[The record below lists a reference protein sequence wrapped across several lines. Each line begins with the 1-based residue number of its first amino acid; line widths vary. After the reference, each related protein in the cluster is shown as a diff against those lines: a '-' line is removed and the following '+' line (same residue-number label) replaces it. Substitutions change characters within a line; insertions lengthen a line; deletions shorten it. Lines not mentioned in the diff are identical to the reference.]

1 MASIIDRRTSS
12 KKKTSGSRQRFIRR
26 LKGQAEVKKSIQD
39 AVTDTNIK
47 DIGKKN
53 VKVKVKNLSEPTFQ
67 HDPKTGR
74 RTIVAPGNDQYVVG
88 DEIWKPDG
96 GGRGPGGDPSDDGE
110 SEDEFSFGLTKEE
123 FMDLFMEDFALPN
136 LEEKKLK
143 DLEVYTLKRAGFS
156 TSGSAAQRSIE
167 QTARRALA
175 RRIALRRPSLETIEE
190 AEKELEAEEN
200 ATPRNEGRILDLQ
213 QQLADM
219 KARTMSVPWI
229 DPVDERFRN
238 YNKQPKPITSA
249 VMFCLMDVSGS
260 MGEREKDIGK
270 RFFILLYLLLLKTY
284 KNIDIVFVRHHT
296 VAEEVDEHT
305 FFYDQTSGGT
315 VVSTG
320 YEKINQIID
329 QRYNPT
335 EWNIYTSQVSDGD
348 NSYSDHEKCVAQ
360 MDRLMARCQYHAYLE
375 APNGWSGGGVSDL
388 WKTIEAI
395 KETRPGDIGMV
406 KAMDIADIWK
416 AFTELF
422 GRMEKKS

>member
-67 HDPKTGR
+67 HDPKTGK
-74 RTIVAPGNDQYVVG
+74 RTIVAPGNDQYSVG
-88 DEIWKPDG
+88 DELWKPAG
-96 GGRGPGGDPSDDGE
+96 GSGSAGGDPSDDGE
-110 SEDEFSFGLTKEE
+110 GEDEFSFGLTKEE

-143 DLEVYTLKRAGFS
+143 DLEIYTMKRAGF
-156 TSGSAAQRSIE
+156 TTNGNAAQRSID

-190 AEKELEAEEN
+190 TERELETEE
-200 ATPRNEGRILDLQ
+200 AAVPRNEGRIADLK
-213 QQLADM
+213 QQLEDM

-238 YNKQPKPITSA
+238 YVKQPKPITSA

-260 MGEREKDIGK
+260 MSEREKDIGK
-270 RFFILLYLLLLKTY
+270 RFFILLYLLLTRTY

-296 VAEEVDEHT
+296 SAEEVDEQT
-305 FFYDQTSGGT
+305 FFYDRTSGGT

-320 YEKINQIID
+320 YEKINEIIAE
-329 QRYNPT
+329 RYSPA

-348 NSYSDHEKCVAQ
+348 NSYNDHEKCVKE
-360 MDRLMARCQYHAYLE
+360 MDKLMAVCQYHAYLE
-375 APNGWSGGGVSDL
+375 VPNGWSSGGMSDL
-388 WKTIEAI
+388 WSTVAQIQQTYE
-395 KETRPGDIGMV
+395 GYIGMS
-406 KAMDIADIWK
+406 KAHDFADIWK
-416 AFTELF
+416 AFAELF
-422 GRMEKKS
+422 GRMEKA

>member
-1 MASIIDRRTSS
+1 MASIVDRRTSS

-67 HDPKTGR
+67 HDPQTGR
-74 RTIVAPGNDQYVVG
+74 RTIVAPGNEHYTIG

-96 GGRGPGGDPSDDGE
+96 GGGRGGDPSDSGE
-110 SEDEFSFGLTKEE
+110 GEDEFSFGLTKEE

-143 DLEVYTLKRAGFS
+143 DLSSYVMRRAGFT

-175 RRIALRRPSLETIEE
+175 RRIALRRPSAEQIEE
-190 AEKELEAEEN
+190 VERELEAEEN
-200 ATPRNEGRILDLQ
+200 TIPRNEGRIEDLK

-229 DPVDERFRN
+229 DPVDERFR
-238 YNKQPKPITSA
+238 KHEKVPKPVTSA

-270 RFFILLYLLLLKTY
+270 RFFILLYLLLTKTY
-284 KNIDIVFVRHHT
+284 KKIDIVFVRHHT
-296 VAEEVDEHT
+296 EAEEVDENT
-305 FFYDQTSGGT
+305 FFYDRTSGGT

-320 YEKINQIID
+320 YKKINEIIA
-329 QRYNPT
+329 QRYSPS

-348 NSYSDHEKCVAQ
+348 NSFDDHGNCVSE
-360 MDRLMARCQYHAYLE
+360 MDRLMAVCQYHAYLE
-375 APNGWSGGGVSDL
+375 VPNGWNSGATTDL
-388 WKTIEAI
+388 WKTVEAI
-395 KETRPGDIGMV
+395 KESHPGYIGMT
-406 KAMDIADIWK
+406 KALDHADIWK
-416 AFTELF
+416 AFAELF
-422 GRMEKKS
+422 GRMEKVA